1 MAEMPLVA
9 ILRGLQPEHAA
20 EIGQILVDAGLTN
33 MRSYPITEKNFRKLI
48 SNQKELEYLAQFKT
62 TFNP

>member
-1 MAEMPLVA
+1 
-9 ILRGLQPEHAA
+9 
-20 EIGQILVDAGLTN
+20 